1 MKDKIVFGMIGC
13 GDVTERK
20 SGPAFRKLPQTE
32 MKWVMRRDE
41 KKLEDY
47 AKRHEIPYFSTEVL
61 DMLRDPDVDAV
72 YIATPPHMHKYYTVL
87 AAEHKKD
94 VYVEKPMALTSD
106 ECREMRKACEEH
118 GVKLYVAYYRRAQK
132 KFLQIKSLMEKGAIG
147 EVRSFT
153 YQYLRPVPQF
163 DPNRPWL
170 FQEDTSGG
178 GILYD
183 VGSHMIDLFLF
194 LFGEPSMVSGKSG
207 NLSQALSVEDV
218 TTGFFLFENGIQGTM
233 NITASCGIREDLLTI
248 AGSKGALRFS
258 IMDQAPV
265 SLITDHGTEIFEFE
279 EPEHSQMEMISM
291 ISDAM
296 LGKTNVE
303 DSGWNGLETQEILE
317 AFKYGKEVFFRNKD

>member
-1 MKDKIVFGMIGC
+1 M
-13 GDVTERK
+13 
-20 SGPAFRKLPQTE
+20 
-32 MKWVMRRDE
+32 
-41 KKLEDY
+41 
-47 AKRHEIPYFSTEVL
+47 
-61 DMLRDPDVDAV
+61 
-72 YIATPPHMHKYYTVL
+72 
-87 AAEHKKD
+87 
-94 VYVEKPMALTSD
+94 
-106 ECREMRKACEEH
+106 
-118 GVKLYVAYYRRAQK
+118 
-132 KFLQIKSLMEKGAIG
+132 
-147 EVRSFT
+147 
-153 YQYLRPVPQF
+153 
-163 DPNRPWL
+163 
-170 FQEDTSGG
+170 
-178 GILYD
+178 
-183 VGSHMIDLFLF
+183 GSHMIDLFLF

-317 AFKYGKEVFFRNKD
+317 AFKFGKEVFFRNKD